1 MSSSLRTTELSGW
14 LLLPLQSRVLRLSSN
29 FYKLLDY
36 STVESFLWQG
46 IFVFHV
52 VLICLLHM
60 CGGYSEGNQDFG
72 QKII

>member
-52 VLICLLHM
+52 VLICFLHM
-60 CGGYSEGNQDFG
+60 CGGYSEGNQDFE